1 MQRGRCMW
9 LIHRTSRSVMM
20 TPVFKIRNDITYVC
34 DSVNPVSSDDKLWQL
49 KGQFAQTFKFCHYF
63 LTLMSKPHWTP
74 LTVIVWKKTLRH
86 IFTYISPSVFH
97 RIKNINTGLW
107 QNLYFYALIW
117 MSLDKPAYIRCIASI
132 EINYMYY
139 AVKYLTL

>member
-9 LIHRTSRSVMM
+9 LIRRKSRSVMM
-20 TPVFKIRNDITYVC
+20 TPVYKIRNDITYVC

-49 KGQFAQTFKFCHYF
+49 KGQFAQTFKLCHYF

-74 LTVIVWKKTLRH
+74 LTVIVWTKTLRH
-86 IFTYISPSVFH
+86 LFLYISSFVFH
-97 RIKNINTGLW
+97 RIKKCILDYDRTYIFN
-107 QNLYFYALIW
+107 ALIW
-117 MSLDKPAYIRCIASI
+117 MLLDNLHTLDVLQVL

-139 AVKYLTL
+139 ATKYLTR